1 MENSKFDYQL
11 NVDTAYLTDIEI
23 QAQMMRA
30 QAFAEGISAIIGFVA
45 NAFASVTGWVARMN
59 ERRRVIDELYAMDDR
74 TLADIGITR
83 GEIEDVVNGKLAK
96 TLEPVP
102 ANIAFMKPAV
112 ANKTAPVEANSD
124 KIAA

>member
-11 NVDTAYLTDIEI
+11 SVDTAYLTNIEI
-23 QAQMMRA
+23 QAQKLRA
-30 QAFAEGISAIIGFVA
+30 QASADMAKALVA
-45 NAFASVTGWVARMN
+45 SIATAFTNVTSWVVRMN
-59 ERRRVIDELYAMDDR
+59 ERRRVINELYAMDDR

-83 GEIEDVVNGKLAK
+83 GEIEDVVNGKLSK

-102 ANIAFMKPAV
+102 ANIAFMKPAASHKTAEV
-112 ANKTAPVEANSD
+112 AANKE